1 MSRPPQMIGSPPD
14 RETARIQG
22 VVAAIV
28 TDNKDPQGL
37 GRVKVKFP
45 TLSGQ
50 EVGPW
55 ARVATLMAGHQR
67 GTFFLPEVDDEVL
80 VAFEQGDI
88 SRPYVLGALWNGKDQ
103 PPETNSDG
111 KNDLRF
117 IKSRSGHVIRLND
130 TKGSEKIEIVDKG
143 GVNRIVID
151 TSGKKISIESDR
163 DIDLKAPNGT
173 ITLNATNVE
182 IKTSAD
188 AKVKAGGRVKIEAS
202 GNTDIK
208 GATVNLN

>member
-1 MSRPPQMIGSPPD
+1 MSPPPVIGSPPE

-22 VVAAIV
+22 VVAGIV

-45 TLSGQ
+45 TLSAE

-55 ARVATLMAGHQR
+55 ARVATLMAGNQR

-80 VAFEQGDI
+80 VAFEHGDI
-88 SRPYVLGALWNGKDQ
+88 SRPYVLGALWNGKDK
-103 PPETNSDG
+103 PPDTNSDG
-111 KNDLRF
+111 KNNFRF
-117 IKSRSGHVIRLND
+117 IKSRSGHMIRLDD
-130 TKGSEKIEIVDKG
+130 TKGSEKIEIIDKG
-143 GVNRIVID
+143 GANKIVID
-151 TSGKKISIESDR
+151 TSGKKITIESDQ
-163 DIDLKAPNGT
+163 DIDIKAPNGK
-173 ITLNATNVE
+173 ITLNATHVE

-188 AKVKAGGRVKIEAS
+188 AKVKTGGSVKVEAS

>member
-1 MSRPPQMIGSPPD
+1 MRRPQVIASSPD
-14 RETARIQG
+14 RDTAPVLG

-45 TLSGQ
+45 TLSAQ
-50 EVGPW
+50 QVGPW

-80 VAFEQGDI
+80 VAFEHGDI
-88 SRPYVLGALWNGKDQ
+88 SRPYVLGALWNGKDR
-103 PPETNSDG
+103 PPDANADG
-111 KNDLRF
+111 KNNRRF
-117 IKSRSGHVIRLND
+117 IRSRSGHLIRLDD
-130 TKGSEKIEIVDKG
+130 TAGSEKIEIVDKG
-143 GVNRIVID
+143 GVSKIVID
-151 TSGKKISIESDR
+151 TSSKKISIESDQ
-163 DIDLKAPNGT
+163 DIDIKAPNGT
-173 ITLNATNVE
+173 ITLNATKVD

-188 AKVKAGGRVKIEAS
+188 AKVEAGGSVTIGAS